1 MKTVWNGLLVG
12 WLALAVAG
20 IGWLAPVARGE
31 LADGGKNP
39 DEWIRSLVL
48 SSPVMDGAG
57 VLGPERK
64 AALEKAIRAGTASNG
79 AQLVVAALPSLRGG
93 EIGDFANR
101 LFAQWRIGEKGKDNG
116 VLLLL
121 ALEERQ
127 VGIEVGYG
135 FEGALPDARCG
146 RIRDEVILPRFRE
159 GDYAAAMEEGAAAL
173 LEAMAGES
181 FGERAGDGDKTAV
194 RIFWAVFAGVVVGI
208 VWSATKRGRRSG
220 AGPATPHAARSRIPG
235 MARHGRMGSAN
246 RGGMRRGGGF
256 HGKGGRSGG
265 GGARGGV

>member
-1 MKTVWNGLLVG
+1 M
-12 WLALAVAG
+12 
-20 IGWLAPVARGE
+20 
-31 LADGGKNP
+31 
-39 DEWIRSLVL
+39 
-48 SSPVMDGAG
+48 
-57 VLGPERK
+57 
-64 AALEKAIRAGTASNG
+64 
-79 AQLVVAALPSLRGG
+79 
-93 EIGDFANR
+93 
-101 LFAQWRIGEKGKDNG
+101 
-116 VLLLL
+116 LLLL
-121 ALEERQ
+121 ALAERQ

>member
-1 MKTVWNGLLVG
+1 MKTVWNGLLLG
-12 WLALAVAG
+12 WLALALAD
-20 IGWLAPVARGE
+20 IGGLAPEARGE
-31 LADGGKNP
+31 PADGVEKP
-39 DEWIRSLVL
+39 DEWIKGLVL
-48 SSPVMDGAG
+48 SSPVMDYAG

-64 AALEKAIRAGTASNG
+64 AALENAIRAGTASNG
-79 AQLVVAALPSLRGG
+79 SQLVVVSLASLKGG

-135 FEGALPDARCG
+135 FEEALPDGRCG
-146 RIRDEVILPRFRE
+146 RIRDEVILPPFRD
-159 GDYAAAMEEGAAAL
+159 GDPAAAMEKGAAAL
-173 LEAMAGES
+173 LEVMAGVS
-181 FGERAGDGDKTAV
+181 FGEREERGNKAAV
-194 RIFWAVFAGVVVGI
+194 RLFWVVFAGAVVLI
-208 VWSATKRGRRSG
+208 VWSATKRGRQSG
-220 AGPATPHAARSRIPG
+220 TGTATPHAVRSRIPG
-235 MARHGRMGSAN
+235 KARHGRMGSAN

-265 GGARGGV
+265 GGARGGC